1 MGDVGRGPPDA
12 RLGLGLRSGVPLR
25 CSEGRSVS
33 VFVTGGSG
41 VVGREVL
48 RLLIACGRDVGALAR
63 SDASASVVD
72 GLGARAIRGDILDYA
87 GLVDAMRGSETV
99 FHIAGMNMMCVRDR
113 EPMRTVNVDG
123 TRNVIRAAAA
133 AGVRRVVYTS
143 SAVTLGERR
152 GEIGSESSRHRG
164 WFLSAYERTKFEAEH
179 VALGERTGVEVVAVN
194 PSSVQ
199 GPGRVTGTGRLLLAL
214 LNGKLPFVIDTRIS
228 LVDITDCARG
238 HLLAETEGVSGER
251 YVLSGFTMTMEQA
264 VGMLGDVTG
273 VPLRVRTVPAS
284 LVGLAGLATE
294 AVGRLRVRTPPFCA
308 EMARV
313 IRFGHAYDGSRATR
327 ELGLRY
333 TAPCD
338 TIARTVAWYRENGHL

>member
-1 MGDVGRGPPDA
+1 
-12 RLGLGLRSGVPLR
+12 
-25 CSEGRSVS
+25 VS

-41 VVGREVL
+41 VVGREVV
-48 RLLIACGRDVGALAR
+48 RLLVADGRDVRALAR
-63 SDASASVVD
+63 SDASVSLVED
-72 GLGARAIRGDILDYA
+72 LGARSIRGDILDYP
-87 GLVDAMRGSETV
+87 GLVNAMRESETV
-99 FHIAGMNMMCVRDR
+99 FHIAGMNTMCARDR
-113 EPMRTVNVDG
+113 EPMRMVNVDG

-133 AGVRRVVYTS
+133 AGVRRVVCTS

-164 WFLSAYERTKFEAEH
+164 WFLSAYERTKFEAEQ
-179 VALGERTGVEVVAVN
+179 VALGERIGVEVVAVN

-214 LNGKLPFVIDTRIS
+214 LNGKLPFVIDTRVS

-238 HLLAETEGVSGER
+238 HLLAETKGATGER
-251 YVLSGFTMTMEQA
+251 YVLSGFTMTMEEA
-264 VGMLGDVTG
+264 VCMLGDAAG
-273 VPLRVRTVPAS
+273 VPLRVRRVPGSMATVAGV
-284 LVGLAGLATE
+284 LVEGG
-294 AVGRLRVRTPPFCA
+294 GRLRRRTPPFCG

-333 TAPCD
+333 TAPRD
-338 TIARTVAWYRENGHL
+338 TIARTVAWYRENGYL